1 MTYLPT
7 LSHSSGSEVATLS
20 CTRSLKID
28 ILFGSSLQRRSQDFS
43 KGTHN
48 FPNPSAPPRSPPPPP
63 TTTFSRYINQAC
75 RCAFPSPSLSIL
87 VHQWIT
93 RRFAGNRHSGVRK
106 KRVYCFRK
114 KYSSETS
121 RVKRIGETC
130 VCVCFFV
137 FFFIYLLISDS
148 SLFIV

>member
-1 MTYLPT
+1 MTDLPT

-20 CTRSLKID
+20 CTRTLKID
-28 ILFGSSLQRRSQDFS
+28 MLFGSSLQGRSQDFS

-48 FPNPSAPPRSPPPPP
+48 FPNPSAPPPHNNVFTLYKSSLPL
-63 TTTFSRYINQAC
+63 
-75 RCAFPSPSLSIL
+75 FPSPSLSIL

-106 KRVYCFRK
+106 KRVSCFRK

-121 RVKRIGETC
+121 RVKWFGETC
-130 VCVCFFV
+130 VCVCVFFV